1 MLMIV
6 VLPSTPTTTTTITYG
21 VGYSTEALLTLLLA
35 SFCVLSIPFLLSL
48 RTVPSDSIVV
58 GGSSA
63 AISAACHRELP
74 MGSFSTLNYQ
84 DPARMSLCPTSM
96 QTSNSRSVPADVVE
110 EDCEESG
117 NDGFTMHIH
126 KEFKGTNLKS
136 AEDRVLSGDKRVE
149 IKIIKKV
156 KLSWRKLKWGVLDDG
171 KDVLV
176 DGKLWRAG
184 HLGLGSEEDD
194 VQKVKEKECYA

>member
-48 RTVPSDSIVV
+48 RTVPSDSIIV

-84 DPARMSLCPTSM
+84 DPARMSLYPTSM
-96 QTSNSRSVPADVVE
+96 QTRNSRSVPADAVE
-110 EDCEESG
+110 EDCEENG
-117 NDGFTMHIH
+117 NDGFTMHIRR
-126 KEFKGTNLKS
+126 EFKGTDLKS
-136 AEDRVLSGDKRVE
+136 AENRLLSGNKRVE
-149 IKIIKKV
+149 IKIVKKV

-171 KDVLV
+171 KDVFV
-176 DGKLWRAG
+176 DGKLWRVG